1 MRNPVVVRLFGI
13 RSRSRSRSRFSG
25 WWSSSLIPPS
35 LAGYSDRLLVVYC
48 DNDAWDAWDTHA
60 CDRRGRRTH
69 RDLPFY
75 AFTSLDGIEF
85 VVVARRAE
93 DEDRLALIR
102 HAPVRVRDL
111 ASRIDAVMFTKL
123 QSNLVVFPQYQALHE
138 PVEPYL
144 NTPLGLS
151 WIQRQ
156 ADNTRRLEN
165 TRRQPPPRAKLK
177 EAQP

>member
-1 MRNPVVVRLFGI
+1 MEDRAKI
-13 RSRSRSRSRFSG
+13 KRSTPG
-25 WWSSSLIPPS
+25 ELCLVAKIQ
-35 LAGYSDRLLVVYC
+35 LDRVLVVYC

-111 ASRIDAVMFTKL
+111 ASRIDADMYTKL
-123 QSNLVVFPQYQALHE
+123 QSNLVVIPQYQALQE
-138 PVEPYL
+138 PDEPYL
-144 NTPLGLS
+144 NTPFALS
-151 WIQRQ
+151 WIQAQ
-156 ADNTRRLEN
+156 ADNTRRLEDI
-165 TRRQPPPRAKLK
+165 RHEPPPRETLK
-177 EAQP
+177 VAQP